1 MPAVIET
8 DSDMAEGTGHSG
20 SQQMRRLKSQVRPKS
35 RPHTL
40 GVDDA
45 PFDKRQ
51 AGPVPIIA
59 VAMEG
64 NDVIELVALGEFPVD
79 GDGATDYL
87 ATWIAGLRARP
98 MLQAVILGGIT
109 IAGLGIIDVTALAER
124 LGLAVLVVTRHNPE
138 KSELADALRAAR
150 LYDRLVILE
159 RIPPAYG
166 AGEGLFLAHGGTSRV
181 DAERLLAATLGKSRL
196 PEPLRVAH
204 LIGQAIVL
212 RESRG
217 RV

>member
-1 MPAVIET
+1 V
-8 DSDMAEGTGHSG
+8 
-20 SQQMRRLKSQVRPKS
+20 KF

-51 AGPVPIIA
+51 SGPVPIVA

-64 NDVIELVALGEFPVD
+64 NDVIESIALGEFPVD
-79 GDGATDYL
+79 GNGATDYL
-87 ATWIAGLRARP
+87 ATWIATLRARP
-98 MLQAVILGGIT
+98 MVQAVILGGIT
-109 IAGLGIIDVTALAER
+109 IAGLGIIDMNALAER
-124 LGLAVLVVTRHNPE
+124 LGIAVLVVTRHNPAR
-138 KSELADALRAAR
+138 SELADALAAAR
-150 LYDRLVILE
+150 LSDRLPLLE
-159 RIPPAYG
+159 RVPRAYG
-166 AGEGLFLAHGGTSRV
+166 VGDGLYLAHAGTTRV
-181 DAERLLAATLGKSRL
+181 EAERLLMATLGKSRL

>member
-1 MPAVIET
+1 MVKGA
-8 DSDMAEGTGHSG
+8 
-20 SQQMRRLKSQVRPKS
+20 LS
-35 RPHTL
+35 RPHTI

-51 AGPVPIIA
+51 PGPVPIVA

-64 NDVIELVALGEFPVD
+64 HDVIEAVALGEFPVD
-79 GDGATDYL
+79 GEGAAEYL
-87 ATWIAGLRARP
+87 ATWIGGLRARP

-109 IAGLGIIDVTALAER
+109 IAGLGVVDVTALSER
-124 LGLAVLVVTRHNPE
+124 LTLPVLVVTRHNPAA
-138 KSELADALRAAR
+138 SDLADALGAAGLSRR
-150 LYDRLVILE
+150 LEILE
-159 RIPPAYG
+159 RIPRAYG
-166 AGEGLFLAHGGTSRV
+166 IATGLYLAHAGAPRV
-181 DAERLLAATLGKSRL
+181 EAERLALATLGKARL

-204 LIGQAIVL
+204 IIGQAMVL

>member
-1 MPAVIET
+1 MVK
-8 DSDMAEGTGHSG
+8 GG
-20 SQQMRRLKSQVRPKS
+20 LS
-35 RPHTL
+35 RPHTI

-51 AGPVPIIA
+51 PGPVPIVA

-64 NDVIELVALGEFPVD
+64 HALIESVALGEFPVD
-79 GDGATDYL
+79 GESAAEYL
-87 ATWIAGLRARP
+87 ATWIGGLRTRP

-109 IAGLGIIDVTALAER
+109 IAGLGVVDVTALSER
-124 LGLAVLVVTRHNPE
+124 LTLPVLVVTRHNPAA
-138 KSELADALRAAR
+138 SDLADALRAAGLSRR
-150 LYDRLVILE
+150 LEILE
-159 RIPPAYG
+159 RIPRAYG
-166 AGEGLFLAHGGTSRV
+166 IAAGLYLAHAGAPRV
-181 DAERLLAATLGKSRL
+181 EAERLALATLGKAHL